1 VSKRPVKVITFDL
14 WDTIVIDDS
23 DEPKRAA
30 AGLPT
35 KRIARRQLVWEYL
48 NKHEPIPYETVE
60 MAYDVAD
67 AAFNKV
73 WHDQHCT
80 WTIGERLN
88 VLLTGIKRTLPEAD
102 FAELVRRHEEMELE
116 YRPDPVP
123 GIHEAVRK
131 LHEKYTLAIISD
143 AIVSP
148 ARCLRELLRG
158 EGILE
163 YFSAFAFSDE
173 VGCSKPARGVFDA
186 IVQQTGCEIAD
197 IVHIGDREHN
207 DVRGPQSIGARAVL
221 LTVAKD
227 RGSDTSK
234 ADVICRDFADLPA
247 LIESLEQ

>member
-35 KRIARRQLVWEYL
+35 KRSARRELLWEYL
-48 NKHEPIPYETVE
+48 NKHEPIPLETVV
-60 MAYDVAD
+60 MAYNVGD

-73 WHDQHCT
+73 WHDQHFT

-88 VLLTGIKRTLPEAD
+88 VILTGLKRTLPEDD

-123 GIHEAVRK
+123 GIHEAVSK
-131 LHEKYTLAIISD
+131 LSEKYTLAIISD

-163 YFSAFAFSDE
+163 NFKAFAFSDE
-173 VGCSKPARGVFDA
+173 CGCSKPARGVFDA
-186 IVQQTGCEIAD
+186 IVKQTGCEIAD

-221 LTVAKD
+221 LTAAID
-227 RGSDTSK
+227 RGSDNTK
-234 ADVICRDFADLPA
+234 ADAVCRNFADLPA
-247 LIESLEQ
+247 IIESLER